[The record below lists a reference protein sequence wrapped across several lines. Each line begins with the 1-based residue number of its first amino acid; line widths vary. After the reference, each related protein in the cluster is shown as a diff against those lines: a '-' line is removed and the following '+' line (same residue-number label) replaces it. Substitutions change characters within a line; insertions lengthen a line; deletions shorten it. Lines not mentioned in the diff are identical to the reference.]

1 MKIKANQ
8 KTFFSSLSRIQ
19 GIVEK
24 SSIKPIT
31 ANALIKTVDK
41 GITVSATDLKIGMT
55 AKYSNVEILEE
66 GSISVNA
73 RKLFEIIK
81 EMPEKDIIISEKENY
96 WIEIT
101 CGKDVKFNII
111 GLPPEDFPMILE
123 EGDDIYVEWDIEKI
137 ITMIELTSFSISRDE
152 TKINIC
158 GAFFEPLEKKMMRI
172 VTTDGYRLS
181 IMEDNVGGNLEKED
195 GFIIHHKA
203 VNELHKIL
211 LEKREEKKFSILI
224 KENKIM
230 IKIGE
235 VELFIRMIEKKF
247 PDYKVIIPRE
257 EYKKAEVIIEKG
269 KIKPALKRISIISQ
283 ENNSPVVFSF
293 KDKKMEI
300 FTEDSELG
308 NIKETLEI
316 EKKEKKD
323 FSFCINS
330 VYLLDILNAVNN
342 NIIIEYNIEEEDKPI
357 IIRETNRK
365 KRSKYIIMPMVLD

>member
-111 GLPPEDFPMILE
+111 GLPPEDFPMLLE

-224 KENKIM
+224 KEHKIM

>member
-1 MKIKANQ
+1 MKIKVNQ

-111 GLPPEDFPMILE
+111 GLPPEDFPMLLE
-123 EGDDIYVEWDIEKI
+123 EGDDVYVEWDIEKI

-293 KDKKMEI
+293 KHKKMEI

-357 IIRETNRK
+357 IIRETNIK

>member
-1 MKIKANQ
+1 
-8 KTFFSSLSRIQ
+8 
-19 GIVEK
+19 
-24 SSIKPIT
+24 
-31 ANALIKTVDK
+31 
-41 GITVSATDLKIGMT
+41 
-55 AKYSNVEILEE
+55 
-66 GSISVNA
+66 
-73 RKLFEIIK
+73 
-81 EMPEKDIIISEKENY
+81 
-96 WIEIT
+96 
-101 CGKDVKFNII
+101 
-111 GLPPEDFPMILE
+111 
-123 EGDDIYVEWDIEKI
+123 
-137 ITMIELTSFSISRDE
+137 
-152 TKINIC
+152 
-158 GAFFEPLEKKMMRI
+158 
-172 VTTDGYRLS
+172 
-181 IMEDNVGGNLEKED
+181 
-195 GFIIHHKA
+195 
-203 VNELHKIL
+203 
-211 LEKREEKKFSILI
+211 
-224 KENKIM
+224 M

-357 IIRETNRK
+357 IIRENNRK